1 MTTTALALPSP
12 AAAGAAT
19 PTAPRWPLPDP
30 DCIRSE
36 PPTPPMALGQG
47 YSAALEGRPA
57 SSNPYALG
65 LPSDNESR
73 AQLWDDGLR
82 VGRLRRQLI

>member
-1 MTTTALALPSP
+1 MTAAAPALPAS
-12 AAAGAAT
+12 AGADT

-30 DCIRSE
+30 DCVRSE

-47 YSAALEGRPA
+47 YSAALDGRPA

-65 LPSDNESR
+65 LPSDNESQ
-73 AQLWDDGLR
+73 AQLWHDGFR
-82 VGRLRRQLI
+82 VGRRRQQLI

>member
-1 MTTTALALPSP
+1 MTAAALALAPPAAAAADTSP
-12 AAAGAAT
+12 AA
-19 PTAPRWPLPDP
+19 RWPLPDR

-47 YSAALEGRPA
+47 YSAALDGRPA

-65 LPSDNESR
+65 LPSDNESQ
-73 AQLWDDGLR
+73 AQLWDDGFR
-82 VGRLRRQLI
+82 VGRRRQQLM